1 MATHK
6 FATPGVF
13 VRGASLR
20 RDPDTLEVETDSKG
34 RPLWDMP
41 KSVGV
46 HVTKQTVKRM
56 VKRADGTTKQ
66 IKELQETQF
75 PVYRSLDASL
85 ARYFRSQLRRFYRKQ
100 AEKEAAEILNPIL
113 EIDEDAAATS
123 PADES

>member
-6 FATPGVF
+6 HATPGIF

-20 RDPDTLEVETDSKG
+20 RDPDTLQIEYDRKG

-41 KSVGV
+41 KPVGV
-46 HVTKQTVKRM
+46 HVTKQVVKR
-56 VKRADGTTKQ
+56 VIKRKDGTTKQ
-66 IKELQETQF
+66 VKELQPTQF
-75 PVYRSLDASL
+75 PVYRGIE
-85 ARYFRSQLRRFYRKQ
+85 ARTACYFRSQLRRFYMKQ